1 MNNGNI
7 SKKSSSQTS
16 PEGKGNKKRS
26 NSSDYSEEQDVDD
39 IINQHLMEEEQS
51 NKKVGGKGGS
61 SSSSI
66 EEEDDLYEDENE
78 FEDPIE
84 PKDLAKKAE
93 KAKRE
98 GDDDENYDYID
109 DSLNLNVKSPKQ
121 TLIEHLRLLADIF
134 NANLDGESD
143 YYDQVFDERA

>member
-1 MNNGNI
+1 
-7 SKKSSSQTS
+7 
-16 PEGKGNKKRS
+16 
-26 NSSDYSEEQDVDD
+26 
-39 IINQHLMEEEQS
+39 MEEEQS
-51 NKKVGGKGGS
+51 NKKVGGKNHS

-84 PKDLAKKAE
+84 PKDIAKKAE
-93 KAKRE
+93 KAKKE

-143 YYDQVFDERA
+143 YYDQVFDGIQILYDLFYS